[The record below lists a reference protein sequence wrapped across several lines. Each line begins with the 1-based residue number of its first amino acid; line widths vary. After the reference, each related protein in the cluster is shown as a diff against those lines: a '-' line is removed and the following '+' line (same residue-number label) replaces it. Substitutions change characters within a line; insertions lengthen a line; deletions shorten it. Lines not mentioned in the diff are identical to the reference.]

1 MSKLITVH
9 ESEWD
14 KLEDENKQ
22 LEQRIVGL
30 KMAADIGVERID
42 RCREALVEVE
52 RLNKLVDDI
61 SYTAKNRKEKMHL
74 YRDALIEIGHWTPET
89 QESAIE
95 SNAEG
100 AMWRGC
106 VAQANM
112 ALEEGGDAVDG
123 RQRVYPDGYLE
134 RKNRQS

>member
-14 KLEDENKQ
+14 KLEAEIK
-22 LEQRIVGL
+22 
-30 KMAADIGVERID
+30 
-42 RCREALVEVE
+42 
-52 RLNKLVDDI
+52 RLNKLTDTI
-61 SYTAKNRKEKMHL
+61 AYTAKKRKEKMHL

-112 ALEEGGDAVDG
+112 ALEEGGDAVYG
-123 RQRVYPDGYLE
+123 RQRVYPDGYLVKKE
-134 RKNRQS
+134 SE

>member
-1 MSKLITVH
+1 MNRLMTVH

-14 KLEDENKQ
+14 KLEDEIK
-22 LEQRIVGL
+22 
-30 KMAADIGVERID
+30 
-42 RCREALVEVE
+42 

-61 SYTAKNRKEKMHL
+61 SYTAKNRKKKMHL
-74 YRDALIEIGHWTPET
+74 YRDALIEIGHWTQET
-89 QESAIE
+89 QDSAIE
-95 SNAEG
+95 LNVEG

-123 RQRVYPDGYLE
+123 RQRVYPEGYLAM
-134 RKNRQS
+134 KGINND